1 MLTTALVVQIDAIV
15 SAAWRPTTIDDTS
28 PVINASGESGKKAAA
43 AAPPLLAF
51 CTGTPRVYF
60 WSPSLP
66 SVALY
71 SSAGEGREGAD
82 GLDNR
87 GGKISWADVPPST
100 ASSNYPVSASASASG
115 NASVTGGSVLGGSK
129 KGAGGGGGGGSLAG
143 KKEKEQSSDKENSS
157 NSGIVFFSTQGT
169 QLAVTS
175 LSWSKDGKRLLLRGR
190 EGCVTCDVP
199 VNMGMSM
206 EDNVTDAVDNW
217 EMSSIP
223 LMGRS

>member
-1 MLTTALVVQIDAIV
+1 M
-15 SAAWRPTTIDDTS
+15 
-28 PVINASGESGKKAAA
+28 NASGESEKK

-82 GLDNR
+82 GLENR

-100 ASSNYPVSASASASG
+100 ASSNYAASVSG
-115 NASVTGGSVLGGSK
+115 NASVTGSVLGGK
-129 KGAGGGGGGGSLAG
+129 KGGGGSLVG
-143 KKEKEQSSDKENSS
+143 KKDKEASSDKENSS
-157 NSGIVFFSTQGT
+157 SNSIDFFITQGT

-199 VNMGMSM
+199 VNMGMSA
-206 EDNVTDAVDNW
+206 EDNVTDTVDNW